1 MNDEIITVK
10 DSNNKEVD
18 DKQLKEYINM
28 IAPKIEDDIKKMLL
42 EYMVKGGAGRMK
54 AIELSKKVHI
64 SGLKWL
70 TLMKNQ

>member
-10 DSNNKEVD
+10 DSNNKEID

-42 EYMVKGGAGRMK
+42 DYMVKGGAGRMK

-64 SGLKWL
+64 SGLK
-70 TLMKNQ
+70 

>member
-10 DSNNKEVD
+10 DSNNKEID
-18 DKQLKEYINM
+18 DNKELKEYVNM

-42 EYMVKGGAGRMK
+42 DYMVKGGAGRMK

-64 SGLKWL
+64 SGLK
-70 TLMKNQ
+70 